1 MKEERTGVS
10 TLQNTSTKK
19 IAKGSAKIAK
29 RSIATSQHCS
39 IAALQHCSIAT
50 LQHCSIAALQHC
62 IPLHSIAF
70 HCIPL
75 PASTQHCPPLNSCTI
90 AKIEHST
97 LHELTRGFTSETI
110 LLWDVTPAFRTWEW
124 CSAGRAGPLGR
135 ARCSCTAV
143 LRPSAVGVGAVG
155 GVARSGTPQMFG
167 NAPWFSRGCNK
178 DQKAEKQFVL
188 YKHGRPDPQS

>member
-10 TLQNTSTKK
+10 TLQNTLTKK

-29 RSIATSQHCS
+29 RSSATS
-39 IAALQHCSIAT
+39 QHCSIAT
-50 LQHCSIAALQHC
+50 LQHCTIALHC
-62 IPLHSIAF
+62 TPLHSIAF

-75 PASTQHCPPLNSCTI
+75 HSLHSTYCPPLHRCTI

-178 DQKAEKQFVL
+178 DEKAEKQFVL
-188 YKHGRPDPQS
+188 YKHGRPDPGRR